1 MPKADLIDGAVALHV
16 EIEIFQIGVA
26 PFFPLR
32 AGQPRAPMS
41 GTGPSPCARMA
52 ANLDHRQ
59 RDGLI
64 QHGGENIH
72 KGHACDGAWRPVW

>member
-1 MPKADLIDGAVALHV
+1 
-16 EIEIFQIGVA
+16 
-26 PFFPLR
+26 
-32 AGQPRAPMS
+32 
-41 GTGPSPCARMA
+41 MA